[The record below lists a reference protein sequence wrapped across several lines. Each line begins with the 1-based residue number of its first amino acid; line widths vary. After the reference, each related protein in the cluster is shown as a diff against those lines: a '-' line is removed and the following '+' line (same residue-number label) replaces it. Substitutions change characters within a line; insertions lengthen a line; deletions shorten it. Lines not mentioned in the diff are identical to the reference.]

1 MSRTVVR
8 TLRQAAFGT
17 LAILAVAGSANAVE
31 ITGAGATF
39 PNPVY
44 QKWAEAFKAKTGT
57 ALNYQSVGSGAGI
70 KQIEA
75 NTVDFGAT
83 DKALEADEL
92 KKNDLVQ
99 FPAVIGGIVPIV
111 NLPGIKNGEVKL
123 DGNTLGAIFLGTI
136 KTWNDPA
143 LVKDNPGVTLP
154 ALPITVV
161 HRSDGSGTTYNFA
174 YYLSAVNADWQAK
187 VGANTAV
194 EWPTGVGGKGNEG
207 VSALVQQT
215 PGSIGYVEIAYALQN
230 KLTYTKMMNADGLFV
245 EPQLSAFKAAAANAD
260 WAAAP
265 NYRLVLANQPG
276 KDSWP
281 ITAAT
286 FILVHGTQTDAAKA
300 KAVLG
305 FFDWSLNNGQAMAEE
320 LLYVPLPEKLVRQ
333 IEATWTASVKDS
345 AGKPVYP

>member
-8 TLRQAAFGT
+8 TLRQAAIGT
-17 LAILAVAGSANAVE
+17 LAILAVAGSAQAVE

-111 NLPGIKNGEVKL
+111 NLPGITNGQVKL

-143 LVKDNPGVTLP
+143 LVKDNPGVALP

-320 LLYVPLPEKLVRQ
+320 LLYVPLPEKLVKQ

>member
-1 MSRTVVR
+1 MSLTVVR
-8 TLRQAAFGT
+8 SLRQVAIGT
-17 LAILAVAGSANAVE
+17 LAILAVASSAKAVD

-44 QKWAEAFKAKTGT
+44 QKWAEAYKAKTGT
-57 ALNYQSVGSGAGI
+57 AINYQSVGSGAGI

-83 DKALEADEL
+83 DKPLGQQEL
-92 KKNDLVQ
+92 KDNDLMQ

-111 NLPGIKNGEVKL
+111 NLPGITSSQLKL
-123 DGNTLGAIFLGTI
+123 DGATIGAIFLGNVTV
-136 KTWNDPA
+136 WNDPA
-143 LVKDNPGVTLP
+143 IKKINPGVPLP
-154 ALPITVV
+154 STPITVV
-161 HRSDGSGTTYNFA
+161 HRSDGSGTTFNFTT
-174 YYLSAVNADWQAK
+174 YLGSVNADWQAK

-230 KLTYTKMMNADGLFV
+230 KLTYTQVQNAEGLFV
-245 EPQLSAFKAAAANAD
+245 EPKLSAFKAAAANAD
-260 WAAAP
+260 WKSQPGYA
-265 NYRLVLANQPG
+265 VILANQPG

-286 FILVHGTQTDAAKA
+286 FILVHGKQTNVEKA

-305 FFDWSLNNGQAMAEE
+305 FFDWAFSNGQKLAED
-320 LLYVPLPEKLVRQ
+320 LLYVPLPDTLVKQ
-333 IEATWTASVKDS
+333 IEQTWASDVKSD
-345 AGKPVYP
+345 GKAIWP

>member
-1 MSRTVVR
+1 MSSTVVR
-8 TLRQAAFGT
+8 TLRQAAFG
-17 LAILAVAGSANAVE
+17 ALAVVAVASSARAVE

-75 NTVDFGAT
+75 GTVDFGAS
-83 DKALEADEL
+83 DKALEPEEL
-92 KKNDLVQ
+92 AKNDLVQ

-111 NLPGIKNGEVKL
+111 NLPGIKDGEVKL
-123 DGNTLGAIFLGTI
+123 DGATLGAIFLGTI
-136 KTWNDPA
+136 KSWDDPA
-143 LVKDNPGVTLP
+143 LAKLNAGVKLP
-154 ALPITVV
+154 STPITVV
-161 HRSDGSGTTYNFA
+161 HRADGSGTTYNFT
-174 YYLSAVNADWQAK
+174 YYLSAVNADWQSK
-187 VGANTAV
+187 VGSNTAV
-194 EWPTGVGGKGNEG
+194 DWPAGVGGKGNEG

-230 KLTYTKMMNADGLFV
+230 KLTYTKMKNADGEFV
-245 EPQLSAFKAAAANAD
+245 EPKLTAFQAAAANAD
-260 WAAAP
+260 WAKAP

-276 KDSWP
+276 KESWP

-286 FILVHGTQTDAAKA
+286 FILVHGKQTDAAKI

-305 FFDWSLNNGQAMAEE
+305 FFDWSLNNGQQMALD
-320 LLYVPLPEKLVRQ
+320 LLYVPLPAALVKQ
-333 IEATWTASVKDS
+333 IETTWTNDIKTAD
-345 AGKPVYP
+345 GKPVWP

>member
-1 MSRTVVR
+1 MSSTVVR
-8 TLRQAAFGT
+8 TLRLAALGA
-17 LAILAVAGSANAVE
+17 LAALAVAGGAQAVD

-44 QKWAEAFKAKTGT
+44 QKWAEAYKAKTGT

-75 NTVDFGAT
+75 GTVDFGAS

-111 NLPGIKNGEVKL
+111 NLPGVNSGEIKL
-123 DGNTLGAIFLGTI
+123 DGASLGAIFLGTI
-136 KTWNDPA
+136 KSWDDPA
-143 LVKDNPGVTLP
+143 LAKLNPGVKLP
-154 ALPITVV
+154 STPITVV
-161 HRSDGSGTTYNFA
+161 HRADGSGTTYNFT
-174 YYLSAVNADWQAK
+174 YYLSAVNADWQSK
-187 VGANTAV
+187 VGSNTAV
-194 EWPTGVGGKGNEG
+194 DWPAGVGGKGNEG

-230 KLTYTKMMNADGLFV
+230 KLTYTKMKNADGAFV
-245 EPQLSAFKAAAANAD
+245 EPTLANFQAAAANAD
-260 WAAAP
+260 WASAP

-286 FILVHGTQTDAAKA
+286 FILVHGKQTDAAKA

-305 FFDWSLNNGQAMAEE
+305 FFDWSLNNGQKMAED
-320 LLYVPLPEKLVRQ
+320 LLYVPLPAALVKQ
-333 IEATWTASVKDS
+333 IETTWTNDVKAD
-345 AGKPVYP
+345 GKAVWP

>member
-1 MSRTVVR
+1 MNFFKTIV
-8 TLRQAAFGT
+8 AAG
-17 LAILAVAGSANAVE
+17 LVAVATPAFAAD
-31 ITGAGATF
+31 ITGAGSTF
-39 PNPVY
+39 IFPVLS
-44 QKWAEAFKAKTGT
+44 KWADAYKKESGNGV
-57 ALNYQSVGSGAGI
+57 NYQSIGSGAGI

-83 DKALEADEL
+83 DKALEAEEL

-111 NLPGIKNGEVKL
+111 NLPGVGNGEIKL
-123 DGNTLGAIFLGTI
+123 DGASLGAIYLGTI
-136 KTWNDPA
+136 TKWDDPA
-143 LVKDNPGVTLP
+143 IAKINPGVKLP
-154 ALPITVV
+154 STPITVV
-161 HRSDGSGTTYNFA
+161 HRADGSGTTYNFT

-187 VGANTAV
+187 VGSNTAV

-215 PGSIGYVEIAYALQN
+215 AGSIGYVEIAYALQN
-230 KLTYTKMMNADGLFV
+230 KLTYTKMMNAAGMYV
-245 EPQLSAFKAAAANAD
+245 EPTLANFQAAAANAD
-260 WAAAP
+260 WASAP

-286 FILVHGTQTDAAKA
+286 FILVHGSQTDAAKA

-305 FFDWSLNNGQAMAEE
+305 FFDWSLNNGQQMAQD
-320 LLYVPLPEKLVRQ
+320 LLYVPLPAALVKQ
-333 IEATWTASVKDS
+333 IEGTWTNSVKAD
-345 AGKPVYP
+345 GKAVWP

>member
-1 MSRTVVR
+1 MSSTVVR
-8 TLRQAAFGT
+8 TLRQATFGA
-17 LAILAVAGSANAVE
+17 LAVLAVAGSAQAVD

-44 QKWAEAFKAKTGT
+44 QKWAEAYKAKTGT

-75 NTVDFGAT
+75 GTVDFGAS
-83 DKALEADEL
+83 DKALETDEL
-92 KKNDLVQ
+92 QKNDLVQ

-111 NLPGIKNGEVKL
+111 NLPGIGNGDVKL
-123 DGNTLGAIFLGTI
+123 DGASLGAIYLGTI
-136 KTWNDPA
+136 KSWDDPA
-143 LVKDNPGVTLP
+143 LAKLNPGVKLP
-154 ALPITVV
+154 ATPITVV
-161 HRSDGSGTTYNFA
+161 HRADGSGTTYNFT
-174 YYLSAVNADWQAK
+174 YYLSAVNTDWQSK
-187 VGANTAV
+187 VGSNTAV
-194 EWPTGVGGKGNEG
+194 DWPAGVGGKGNEG

-230 KLTYTKMMNADGLFV
+230 KLTYTKMKNADGEFV
-245 EPQLSAFKAAAANAD
+245 EPKLTAFQAAAANAD
-260 WAAAP
+260 WAKAP

-286 FILVHGTQTDAAKA
+286 FILVHGKQTDAAKA

-305 FFDWSLNNGQAMAEE
+305 FFDWSLNNGQQMALD
-320 LLYVPLPEKLVRQ
+320 LLYVPLPAALVKQ
-333 IEATWTASVKDS
+333 IETTWTNDIKTAD
-345 AGKPVYP
+345 GKPVWP

>member
-1 MSRTVVR
+1 MYLTVVKV
-8 TLRQAAFGT
+8 LRPVALGALGAIVIAAGAQA
-17 LAILAVAGSANAVE
+17 VD

-44 QKWAEAFKAKTGT
+44 QKWAEAYKAKTGT

-75 NTVDFGAT
+75 GTVDFGAS

-111 NLPGIKNGEVKL
+111 NLPGVASGEVKL
-123 DGNTLGAIFLGTI
+123 DGASLGAIFLGTI

-143 LVKDNPGVTLP
+143 LAKLNPGVKLP
-154 ALPITVV
+154 STPITVV
-161 HRSDGSGTTYNFA
+161 HRADGSGTTYNFT
-174 YYLSAVNADWQAK
+174 YYLSAVNAEWKDK
-187 VGANTAV
+187 VGSNTAV
-194 EWPTGVGGKGNEG
+194 DWPAGVGGKGNEG

-215 PGSIGYVEIAYALQN
+215 AGSIGYVEIAYALQN
-230 KLTYTKMMNADGLFV
+230 KLTYTKMMNADGFYV
-245 EPQLSAFKAAAANAD
+245 EPTLANFQAAAANAD
-260 WAAAP
+260 WASAP
-265 NYRLVLANQPG
+265 KYRLVLANQPG

-286 FILVHGTQTDAAKA
+286 FILIHGKQTDAAKA

-305 FFDWSLNNGQAMAEE
+305 FFDWSLNNGQKMAEE
-320 LLYVPLPEKLVRQ
+320 LLYVPLPDKLVKQ
-333 IEATWTASVKDS
+333 IEATWASSVK
-345 AGKPVYP
+345 AGGNPAWP